1 MNRIENKKYWNLS
14 FYILGLIPSVFIIS
28 LLTFYV
34 YYGLILGF
42 WGISGI
48 NPNEYP
54 ASNIYAHII
63 IYSWI
68 VTFFSVLIFI
78 ALLFYSIM
86 KDKHRELRRLIF
98 INIVIYHVAII
109 LVFSKIFEFAID

>member
-1 MNRIENKKYWNLS
+1 MNKSENIKYWNLS

-28 LLTFYV
+28 LLAFFI

-63 IYSWI
+63 VYSWI
-68 VTFFSVLIFI
+68 VTFFSVLVFI
-78 ALLFYSIM
+78 ALLFYSII
-86 KDKHRELRRLIF
+86 KDRHREL
-98 INIVIYHVAII
+98 
-109 LVFSKIFEFAID
+109 